1 MVTCSKTTTAAR
13 FTLVILSAVFF
24 AAGGVVAEASLDS
37 LESGLTDLVY
47 RLSRSVVTVEA
58 SRAISIS
65 RFGTHVG
72 GTYEREIATGI
83 VVDSSGLILV
93 AARSVLGYDRL
104 TVRYESRSVT
114 AELVAIDYQTELAL
128 LRAEQPG
135 GATPVMDRGHA
146 CAGQMVIALGSALGF
161 RSSPALGFCAGMRDD
176 GQVQFSIPSLGNW
189 LGGGVFDLSGH
200 LLGVI
205 DEIAGADRALVAA
218 VPASRI
224 PGIVAQLVTNGDR
237 LSGYAGITSQEIEMS
252 PGIVLPQPS
261 VIPASAGG
269 TQEIIERG
277 VVVTAVMLASPAS
290 RAGLLVGDLI
300 FAVDHM
306 PINSA
311 SGLASLVRQSPPGT
325 SLQLDFIR
333 QNQVYSLPLVV
344 GRKSLSL
351 GSQPAGGQG
360 DNDQMHLA
368 DSLRQMIKIMRDQLD
383 NLDSRVNSLDQD

>member
-1 MVTCSKTTTAAR
+1 MWSKTIAAAR

-24 AAGGVVAEASLDS
+24 AASGVVAETSLDS
-37 LESGLTDLVY
+37 LESGLTDLIY

-72 GTYEREIATGI
+72 GTYEREITTGI
-83 VVDSSGLILV
+83 VVDSGGLVLV

-104 TVRYESRSVT
+104 TVRYESRAVA
-114 AELVAIDYQTELAL
+114 AELVAIDFQTELAL
-128 LRAEQPG
+128 LRTEQPG
-135 GATPVMDRGHA
+135 GATPVMDRDHA
-146 CAGQMVIALGSALGF
+146 CAGQMVVALGSAFGF

-189 LGGGVFDLSGH
+189 LGSGVFDLSGH

-205 DEIAGADRALVAA
+205 AETAGADQALVAA

-224 PGIVAQLVTNGDR
+224 PGIVAHLVTNGDR
-237 LSGYAGITSQEIEMS
+237 PSGYAGITSQEIEIS
-252 PGIVLPQPS
+252 PGIALPQPS

-269 TQEIIERG
+269 SQEIIERG
-277 VVVTAVMLASPAS
+277 VVVTAVMPTSPAS
-290 RAGLLVGDLI
+290 RAGLAVGDLI

-333 QNQVYSLPLVV
+333 QNQVYSLPLIV

-351 GSQPAGGQG
+351 GLQSAGGQG
-360 DNDQMHLA
+360 DHDQMRLA
-368 DSLRQMIKIMRDQLD
+368 DSLRQMIRIMRNQLD